1 MTHFPRPHR
10 NRRATRIRL
19 ASTVPAQ
26 VSFDG
31 GERIQGK
38 LQTLSINGGLLQ
50 LAQALDAGDFVDIAF
65 ETPGGPVR
73 GTAEMLPP
81 LQVSVQKTLQAFR
94 FVVLEDRDHEAIRSM
109 VDSSAERDLQL
120 GAPDLSSDSR
130 PKCRLD

>member
-19 ASTVPAQ
+19 ANTVPTQ
-26 VSFDG
+26 VSLDG

-38 LQTLSINGGLLQ
+38 MQTLSINGGLLQ
-50 LAQALDAGDFVDIAF
+50 LVQALDAGDFVEIAF
-65 ETPGGPVR
+65 ETPSGAVR

-81 LQVSVQKTLQAFR
+81 LRVSAQKTLQAFR

-109 VDSSAERDLQL
+109 VDSSRERNVQL
-120 GAPDLSSDSR
+120 GPPDLSSHST
-130 PKCRLD
+130 PSLD

>member
-19 ASTVPAQ
+19 ANAVPAQ

-31 GERIQGK
+31 GERIPGK
-38 LQTLSINGGLLQ
+38 IQTLSMNGGLLQ
-50 LAQALDAGDFVDIAF
+50 LAQALDAGDFIEIAF

-81 LQVSVQKTLQAFR
+81 LQISAQKTLQAFR
-94 FVVLEDRDHEAIRSM
+94 FVVLEDRDHEVIRSM

-120 GAPDLSSDSR
+120 EPPDLSSPST
-130 PKCRLD
+130 PKCSLD

>member
-19 ASTVPAQ
+19 ANAVPAQ
-26 VSFDG
+26 VSLDG

-38 LQTLSINGGLLQ
+38 IQTLSINGGLLQ
-50 LAQALDAGDFVDIAF
+50 LGQTLDAGDFVDIAF
-65 ETPGGPVR
+65 ETPDGAVR

-81 LQVSVQKTLQAFR
+81 LQASAPKPLQAFR

-109 VDSSAERDLQL
+109 VDSSAKRDFEL
-120 GAPDLSSDSR
+120 GPPDLSSDPR
-130 PKCRLD
+130 PKFSLD

>member
-10 NRRATRIRL
+10 NRRATRIRP
-19 ASTVPAQ
+19 ANTVPAQ

-38 LQTLSINGGLLQ
+38 IHTLSINGGLLQ
-50 LAQALDAGDFVDIAF
+50 LVQALDAGDFVEIAF
-65 ETPGGPVR
+65 ETPGGAVR

-81 LQVSVQKTLQAFR
+81 LQVSAQKTFQAFR

-109 VDSSAERDLQL
+109 VDSSTERDVQL
-120 GAPDLSSDSR
+120 EPPNPSSHSR
-130 PKCRLD
+130 PSLD